1 MERAEWC
8 RRFAQINA
16 VALRKVE
23 ISHFSCLPFS
33 GVLDHCMRLTHEPLL
48 MMKRTS
54 IETGFH
60 VAHEVF
66 EKSSVGRNAPQ
77 PC

>member
-23 ISHFSCLPFS
+23 ISHLFLAPF
-33 GVLDHCMRLTHEPLL
+33 
-48 MMKRTS
+48 
-54 IETGFH
+54 
-60 VAHEVF
+60 
-66 EKSSVGRNAPQ
+66 Q
-77 PC
+77 